1 MKLIYPAFSKTGKSL
16 ENRDQSGKKV
26 KSLEFFAKLQPAG
39 FICFFFVLVKS
50 YSVSPVHLQSIMKK
64 ALFLHCLRTLLITYF
79 DNLESGKRKSLKK
92 SWILDPKICMNPVGN
107 SSALQLHSFAEITI
121 LMCDE
126 KPKAIWYS
134 VKIAWDHKLYLLL
147 INYNIQLRD
156 VLLIVSKHYLLFIT
170 KGRKVFSLL
179 SIKMLQRKV
188 SLNDLQA
195 VQYMYGM
202 K

>member
-1 MKLIYPAFSKTGKSL
+1 MS
-16 ENRDQSGKKV
+16 
-26 KSLEFFAKLQPAG
+26 FFESYNQPALYV
-39 FICFFFVLVKS
+39 FFSFWSNLIQFHP
-50 YSVSPVHLQSIMKK
+50 YIYLQCVMKK

-92 SWILDPKICMNPVGN
+92 SWILDPKICMNHVGN
-107 SSALQLHSFAEITI
+107 SSVLQLHSFAEITI

-195 VQYMYGM
+195 VQYMYRM
-202 K
+202 KKRNFSSHIKNTPF